1 MNMCVILDNFDI
13 SYQDLMT
20 QEFYADIKDT

>member
-1 MNMCVILDNFDI
+1 MNVCVILDNFNI